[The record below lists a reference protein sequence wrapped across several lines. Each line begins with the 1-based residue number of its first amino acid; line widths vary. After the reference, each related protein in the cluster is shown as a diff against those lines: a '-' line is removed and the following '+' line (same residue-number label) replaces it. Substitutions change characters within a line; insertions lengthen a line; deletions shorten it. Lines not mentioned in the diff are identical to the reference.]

1 MNLPET
7 LPLLGPAPLEAPIA
21 WQGGRWITRSEY
33 LVHAERLAQRLP
45 DTRRALVLCADRYH
59 FLVAFGALLLREHS
73 ALLPPSI
80 APRMLDEIAAEH
92 EAGRV
97 DDALVET
104 AILDARGSAA
114 DVPRIAAG
122 HIAAVLFTSGSTGR
136 PKPQAK
142 TWAEL
147 HGATARAMDRFRVD
161 DARHNIVATVPA
173 QHSYGLESSALYAL
187 LGPNTVHCGQP
198 LYPADVCAALG
209 AMEAPRMLVTT
220 PLHLDV
226 CLRAGLE
233 WPEVAQIVSATAP
246 LERSLAERAEAA
258 FQAPL
263 NEVYGCSEAGAI
275 ASRRPCIDT
284 AWLPY
289 ADITLSVD
297 GNECKVLS
305 PHLPTPR
312 PLADRIRLEDDGR
325 FSLLGR
331 SSEQIKIAGKRIS
344 LSELNHRLLAIE
356 GVEQGS
362 FVMRDTPDARLAAV
376 VVAPA
381 LSVPDIRNQLAAAID
396 PVFMP
401 RPLVLVPE
409 LQRTGTGKLQRK
421 YLLELVAE
429 HLAPHGSRRT
439 T

>member
-1 MNLPET
+1 MKKPGT
-7 LPLLGPAPLEAPIA
+7 LPLLGPAPLESPIA
-21 WQGGRWITRSEY
+21 WQGGRWITRSQY
-33 LVHAERLAQRLP
+33 LAHAERLAQRLP
-45 DTRRALVLCADRYH
+45 DTHRTLVLCADRYH
-59 FLVAFGALLLREHS
+59 FLVAFAALLLREHS

-80 APRMLDEIAAEH
+80 APRMLDEIGTEH
-92 EAGRV
+92 AAGRV
-97 DDALVET
+97 DDDLVEA
-104 AILDARGSAA
+104 AILDARDGATS
-114 DVPRIAAG
+114 VPRIAAG

-136 PKPQAK
+136 PKQQAK

-147 HGATARAMDRFRVD
+147 HGVTMRAMDRFRVGET
-161 DARHNIVATVPA
+161 RHNIVATVPA

-226 CLRAGLE
+226 CLRAELE
-233 WPEVAQIVSATAP
+233 WPDIVQIVSATAP
-246 LERSLAERAEAA
+246 LERSLAERAEAT
-258 FQAPL
+258 FRAPL
-263 NEVYGCSEAGAI
+263 NEVYGCSESGAI
-275 ASRRPCIDT
+275 ASRRPCAET
-284 AWLPY
+284 SWLPY

-297 GNECKVLS
+297 S
-305 PHLPTPR
+305 PESSAQSPYLPTPR

-325 FSLLGR
+325 FTMLGR

-344 LSELNHRLLAIE
+344 LSELNHHLLAIE

-362 FVMRDTPDARLAAV
+362 FVMRDTSGARLAAV
-376 VVAPA
+376 VVAPT
-381 LSVPDIRNQLAAAID
+381 LSVPEIRNHLAAAID

-401 RPLVLVPE
+401 RPLIRVPE

-421 YLLELVAE
+421 YLLELVAD
-429 HLAPHGSRRT
+429 HLAPLKSQRAT
-439 T
+439 

>member
-1 MNLPET
+1 MNQTGT
-7 LPLLGPAPLEAPIA
+7 LPLLGPEPLAAPIA
-21 WQGGRWITRSEY
+21 WQGGRWISRSEY
-33 LVHAERLAQRLP
+33 LVHTERLAQRLP
-45 DTRRALVLCADRYH
+45 DSRRALVLCADRYH

-73 ALLPPSI
+73 ALLPPST
-80 APRMLDEIAAEH
+80 APRMLDEIGMEH
-92 EAGRV
+92 EAGRI
-97 DDALVET
+97 DDALVEA
-104 AILDARGSAA
+104 AILDARDGATS
-114 DVPRIAAG
+114 VPRIAAK
-122 HIAAVLFTSGSTGR
+122 HIAAILFTSGSTGQ

-147 HGATARAMDRFRVD
+147 HGITQCAMDRFRVD
-161 DARHNIVATVPA
+161 DTRHNIVATVPA

-198 LYPADVCAALG
+198 LYPADVCAALA

-226 CLRAGLE
+226 CLRAKLE

-246 LERSLAERAEAA
+246 LERSLAERAEAT
-258 FQAPL
+258 FRAPL
-263 NEVYGCSEAGAI
+263 NEVYGCSESGAI
-275 ASRRPCIDT
+275 ASRRPCTDT

-289 ADITLSVD
+289 ADIILSMD
-297 GNECKVLS
+297 GLECRAHS

-312 PLADRIRLEDDGR
+312 PLTDRIRLEGDGR
-325 FSLLGR
+325 FTLLGR

-344 LSELNHRLLAIE
+344 LSELNHHLLAIE

-376 VVAPA
+376 VVAPT
-381 LSVPDIRNQLAAAID
+381 LSVPDIRHQLAAAID

-401 RPLVLVPE
+401 RPLVRVSG

-429 HLAPHGSRRT
+429 HLAPHRPLRT